1 MKGAIKKIYIDT
13 NVIINYC
20 TGVENDVKALN
31 YIFSKCRREMLFTSS
46 LSVVQTIS
54 NLQTKKKT
62 RAAFDRLE
70 TIAKME
76 TVLKKLTQLDL
87 TSQDIE
93 AAFALINND
102 IEDNVHYILSQKRKC
117 EAIITNNIKD
127 FSVFNIKLIN
137 PKNRMLKSYV
147 N

>member
-1 MKGAIKKIYIDT
+1 MQTWDAFHVVGVVAILDARFEFEDRGRPF
-13 NVIINYC
+13 C
-20 TGVENDVKALN
+20 
-31 YIFSKCRREMLFTSS
+31 FHP
-46 LSVVQTIS
+46 
-54 NLQTKKKT
+54 

-76 TVLKKLTQLDL
+76 TVLKKVTQLDL

-147 N
+147 S